1 MSAAVTRPPRVVTV
15 VVTWSTAADTSAAR
29 TVAWA
34 VMAIAR
40 PMTCEGMVALEPPA
54 EGLAARPSSADSENA
69 PVGMVVVGAAPAMVA
84 LAACVRSP
92 ASSSPVQAARPSAA
106 SAATAVVVATR
117 RRRAVAV
124 VSCLLPMAM
133 RRSAR
138 GAGSRARMESMAY
151 ERDILDDFADR
162 QRPVAYPE
170 VDVAP
175 GMVVED
181 RASGFCGDVVTWS
194 IEAVTLRDGQQH
206 RRHFAWK
213 PGGFLF
219 EGRPVT
225 LRRPAAVRTTTPV
238 VTASGSVAGPP
249 VPAKVAAA

>member
-15 VVTWSTAADTSAAR
+15 VVTWSTAAGTLAAW

-34 VMAIAR
+34 VMAIAW
-40 PMTCEGMVALEPPA
+40 PMTCEGMVPLEPPA
-54 EGLAARPSSADSENA
+54 EGLAARPSSADYENA
-69 PVGMVVVGAAPAMVA
+69 PVGIVVAGAAAAMVA
-84 LAACVRSP
+84 LAACLRSP
-92 ASSSPVQAARPSAA
+92 AASSSPVQAARPSAA

-117 RRRAVAV
+117 RRWAVAV

-213 PGGFLF
+213 PGGFLLA
-219 EGRPVT
+219 GRPVT
-225 LRRPAAVRTTTPV
+225 LRRPA
-238 VTASGSVAGPP
+238 
-249 VPAKVAAA
+249 